1 VTLPLEAP
9 LPHPRLAIFVSPAL
23 SEQAV
28 EQPAFEVKFLLS
40 ENEARDV
47 ERLLQPRMLLDP
59 YADPALGNAYRIT
72 SVYYDTAAFDV
83 YHRGDGFR
91 SRKYRLRRYG
101 LSPTVFLE
109 RKSKRDQQVKKL
121 RTAIPLD
128 GLASLQKTNGEEWP
142 GAWFVRQVTSRNL
155 QPVCR
160 VSYARVAYAAAS
172 PDGPVRLTFDRA
184 AQGMSATGPVPDT
197 VVGGSPLLD
206 GEVIV
211 EFKFIGGM
219 PVLFKEV
226 IERLKL
232 TPRSGSKYRRC
243 VDAVGLIAT
252 EKRGHV

>member
-1 VTLPLEAP
+1 

-23 SEQAV
+23 SEKAI
-28 EQPAFEVKFLLS
+28 EHPAFEVKFLLS
-40 ENEARDV
+40 ESDAREV

-59 YADPALGNAYRIT
+59 YADPTLDNAYRIT
-72 SVYYDTAAFDV
+72 SVYYDTEAFDV

-101 LSPTVFLE
+101 VSPTVFLE

-128 GLASLQKTNGEEWP
+128 GLTSLQTTNGDDWP
-142 GAWFVRQVTSRNL
+142 GAWFVRQVMSRNL

-160 VSYARVAYAAAS
+160 VSYQRVAYAAAS
-172 PDGPVRLTFDRA
+172 PDGPIRLTFDREA
-184 AQGMSATGPVPDT
+184 RGTSATGPAPDM
-197 VVGGSPLLD
+197 VLDGSPLLD

-211 EFKFIGGM
+211 EFKFLGGM
-219 PVLFKEV
+219 PVLFKDV